1 MSIDTEKK
9 PINIS
14 ERAVQEIKKVR
25 EEQKLPETAALRLG
39 VKGGGCSGFSYFMG
53 FEPNVKAD
61 DQAIEFNGLNVV
73 VDPKSLT
80 HISGI
85 ELDFNEDVL
94 NRGFVFKN
102 PNAKSSCGCGH
113 SFSV

>member
-1 MSIDTEKK
+1 MSITLT
-9 PINIS
+9 S
-14 ERAVQEIKKVR
+14 RAIEEIKKVR
-25 EEQKLPETAALRLG
+25 EEQKLPEETPLRIG
-39 VKGGGCSGFSYFMG
+39 VKGGECSGFSYFMG
-53 FEPNVKAD
+53 FEPNVRED
-61 DQAIEFNGLNVV
+61 DKFFQMDGVKVV
-73 VDPKSLT
+73 VDPKSYIYLN
-80 HISGI
+80 GV